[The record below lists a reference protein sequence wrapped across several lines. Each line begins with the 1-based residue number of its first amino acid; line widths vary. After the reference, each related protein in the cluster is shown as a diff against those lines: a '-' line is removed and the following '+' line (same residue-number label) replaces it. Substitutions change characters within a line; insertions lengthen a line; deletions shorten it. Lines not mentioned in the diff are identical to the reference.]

1 MGQVCRNFLQNFHE
15 ILLITF
21 LVSTISKQQ
30 TSTFATENY
39 REDCCME
46 IGGNKMLGGGFPS
59 YKNFTNLKKWRC
71 LPINGILISLMYV
84 WYRAHDVISHDSW
97 YMISMILVQWCMV
110 HMRPMATQGLH
121 GCPVW
126 PMRVIHGPTVHC
138 AVMRHS
144 IFVLHGQ
151 RMFKWIRLTLHKAR
165 SVGGHPKTTHT
176 NWNGGWW
183 STGTFNV
190 EFVPVA
196 CFDFL
201 FILYSWNLHRI
212 QITLFFSF
220 PFFNHFQQITD
231 RNVSISSNL
240 FFFFDEK
247 KTQIFLKNFF

>member
-1 MGQVCRNFLQNFHE
+1 MR
-15 ILLITF
+15 
-21 LVSTISKQQ
+21 K
-30 TSTFATENY
+30 
-39 REDCCME
+39 D
-46 IGGNKMLGGGFPS
+46 
-59 YKNFTNLKKWRC
+59 

-84 WYRAHDVISHDSW
+84 WYRAHDVIAHDSR
-97 YMISMILVQWCMV
+97 YMITMILVQWCMV

-151 RMFKWIRLTLHKAR
+151 RMFKWIGLTLHKAR

-183 STGTFNV
+183 STGTLNA

-196 CFDFL
+196 FVYFL
-201 FILYSWNLHRI
+201 FIRNSWNLHGI
-212 QITLFFSF
+212 KITLFF
-220 PFFNHFQQITD
+220 
-231 RNVSISSNL
+231 
-240 FFFFDEK
+240 FFFLFLITFDRTPTEVCQYPAIYFFFGG
-247 KTQIFLKNFF
+247 KTQNFCKTFLINIFPVDQASMQQF